1 VRWVARSVGEARGHA
16 RRVPTDPFAD
26 RGPRGWVP
34 GGWHVGI
41 VEESAVYT
49 LCAIAAEVK
58 TDPIAAASL
67 AESRRLV
74 CETWVSLVCG
84 TWVSHT
90 RGSKSGTHGTLSRAA
105 PYGLALAEE
114 CQTRMLTSSA
124 GAGAENVL
132 VAASN
137 KVAKL
142 VEQLAY
148 QRVLPQLHN
157 GPRRCATGSR
167 MGRRGGRWQR
177 DMRIRVGVAE
187 LRRGGML
194 FRTLRHR
201 RHHWRPRCC
210 TGSAAASGVHA

>member
-41 VEESAVYT
+41 VEESVVYT

-105 PYGLALAEE
+105 PYGLAHVLKNARRVCWSAAPE
-114 CQTRMLTSSA
+114 LTSSA
-124 GAGAENVL
+124 GAGAEVVL

-148 QRVLPQLHN
+148 QRVLPELRN
-157 GPRRCATGSR
+157 GPHGGAPRAVEWG
-167 MGRRGGRWQR
+167 GVEGGGRGAYVYAGADNGWCGIIEST
-177 DMRIRVGVAE
+177 MHCGRIRMHPSSSV
-187 LRRGGML
+187 RQ
-194 FRTLRHR
+194 
-201 RHHWRPRCC
+201 
-210 TGSAAASGVHA
+210 